1 MGLTQLLSL
10 SVGENLG
17 QDHIGDLVFVPELGI
32 GSGFSKDNQMKQ
44 EAQEILD
51 RFYPEEVLTAEDMVR
66 GDLNGDGVADLVI
79 TGLGEAEDDWYD
91 DGRKIYPFLMQED
104 GNIRTLPPIDTLGP
118 NSGGPY
124 GDPYEGILITDNRLV
139 VKAYSGS
146 SWRWGYTNIY
156 QYENGEMKEKW
167 ELVIAEYTGS
177 PGCDFYITNKEE
189 GSCLQYVIAGEW
201 EGERRQLLI
210 GRTGEAPSPMETELA
225 EKYEEYQERI
235 EMTLAELNGGIGRPL
250 VSTGFFDYQLHDR
263 LYDTER
269 LPEEVLREAAEIYL
283 SEYQELPVL
292 CYTSEEI
299 FANYKTLTGVELP
312 EILFIGK
319 DKKNPKKVKV
329 LAYEGCQQVEDGS
342 FEHELS
348 LWKIGYG
355 AEKPEIWKCEAII
368 YYDEKDGVFSVG

>member
-1 MGLTQLLSL
+1 M
-10 SVGENLG
+10 
-17 QDHIGDLVFVPELGI
+17 
-32 GSGFSKDNQMKQ
+32 
-44 EAQEILD
+44 
-51 RFYPEEVLTAEDMVR
+51 
-66 GDLNGDGVADLVI
+66 VI

-104 GNIRTLPPIDTLGP
+104 GSIRTLPPIDTLGP

-124 GDPYEGILITDNRLV
+124 GDPYEGILITDDRLV
-139 VKAYSGS
+139 VKVYGGS

-167 ELVIAEYTGS
+167 ELEIEDFAGS
-177 PGCDFYITNKEE
+177 PGRDFYITNKEE

-201 EGERRQLLI
+201 EGERRKLLI
-210 GRTGEAPSPMETELA
+210 DRTGEALSPVEREFA
-225 EKYEEYQERI
+225 EKYAEYQEQI
-235 EMTLAELNGGIGRPL
+235 EITLAEFDDRIGRPRI
-250 VSTGFFDYQLHDR
+250 STGFYDYQLHNR
-263 LYDTER
+263 FYDTER
-269 LPEEVLREAAEIYL
+269 LPGEVLREAAEIYL